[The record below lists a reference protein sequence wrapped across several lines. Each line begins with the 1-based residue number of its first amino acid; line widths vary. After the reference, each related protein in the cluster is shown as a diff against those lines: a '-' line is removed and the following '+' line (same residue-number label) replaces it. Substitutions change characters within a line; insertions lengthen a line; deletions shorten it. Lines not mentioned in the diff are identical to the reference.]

1 MKEGKLGGISL
12 SECSAETIRRAA
24 KIHKIA
30 AVEVEFSMFST
41 DILENGVAKA
51 CAELNIP
58 VVAYSPFSRGFLT
71 GRIKKQ
77 SDIPEGYA

>member
-1 MKEGKLGGISL
+1 
-12 SECSAETIRRAA
+12 
-24 KIHKIA
+24 
-30 AVEVEFSMFST
+30 MFST

-71 GRIKKQ
+71 GRIKKRE
-77 SDIPEGYA
+77 DIPEG

>member
-1 MKEGKLGGISL
+1 
-12 SECSAETIRRAA
+12 
-24 KIHKIA
+24 
-30 AVEVEFSMFST
+30 MFST

-51 CAELNIP
+51 CAELGIP

-77 SDIPEGYA
+77 SDIPEGYALSTEEPVWPIKLTSLQ